1 MAHSL
6 DQLKQVIARYW
17 GYNSLRP
24 LQEEAMRAVLEGRDS
39 LVVLPTGG
47 GKSLCYQAPAALRGE
62 GHTTVVVSPLI
73 SLMKDQVD
81 SLRSCGIPAVQID
94 SSLNPAERSAYEQD
108 IVQGAVRLLFVSPER
123 LVLAGFQS
131 LLRQIDVRTFAI
143 DEAHCISHWGH
154 DFRPEYRQLNR
165 LKELFPQAS
174 VHAYTATATER
185 VRRDII
191 TQLGLND
198 PAVLVGN
205 FDRPNLTYRILP
217 RRHLEKQVREVLDRH
232 PREAGI
238 IYCIRRKDVD
248 ELTAL
253 LQQRGYKA
261 LPYHAGLSAEQR
273 SATQE
278 AFAAEDCDLVV
289 ATVAFGMGID
299 RSNIRFVLHTGMP
312 KSIEHYQQ
320 ETGRAGRDGLE
331 AECVLLYSGEDY
343 LTWKYIIEKSAAE
356 PGVDPGFL
364 PASVQHLN
372 DMSNYCR
379 GALCRHRALVQ
390 YFGQQYE
397 PASCAACDLCL
408 EDTELVADAV
418 VIAQKILSCVA
429 RVKEHFGVGHV
440 VSVLRGENTDNVRK
454 WNHDRLSTYGLLR
467 EHPKADVRDWVYQL
481 ISQGVLVQD
490 GTEYPVLR
498 LNAASWKVMRKQRDV
513 RLLQPVRRKKGE
525 RPEKSRADTTSWE
538 GVDRDLFDLLRGH
551 RRRLAEQKNVPPFV
565 IFSDAT
571 LRELARTRPSSLER
585 MRLVYGI
592 GDAKLREYGEQF
604 LKLITDYGD
613 EHGVA
618 LDVHHPAAHAPAA
631 ATPAASSR
639 PNPQRDLARELFRQG
654 VAVDEVARRTGR
666 SPSTVLEYL
675 AEWIREAKP
684 AAIDAWVAPAVY
696 QRVASAARLVGL
708 ERLKPIFIALGEQV
722 PYETIRLV
730 VAHLLK

>member
-1 MAHSL
+1 MANSL

-24 LQEEAMRAVLEGRDS
+24 LQEEAMSAVLGGRDS

-81 SLRSCGIPAVQID
+81 GLQACGIPAIQID
-94 SSLNPAERSAYEQD
+94 SSQSPAERSAYEHD
-108 IVQGAVRLLFVSPER
+108 IAQGAVRLLFVSPER
-123 LVLAGFQS
+123 LVLAGFQA

-191 TQLGLND
+191 TQLGLHD

-217 RRHLEKQVREVLDRH
+217 RRSLEKQVREVLDRH
-232 PREAGI
+232 AREAGI

-253 LQQRGYKA
+253 LQHHGYKA
-261 LPYHAGLSAEQR
+261 LPYHAGLGPELR
-273 SATQE
+273 RATQE
-278 AFAAEDCDLVV
+278 AFAAETCDLVV

-331 AECVLLYSGEDY
+331 AECVLLYSGEDF
-343 LTWKYIIEKSAAE
+343 LTWRYIIEKSAAE
-356 PGVDPGFL
+356 PGVDASFL
-364 PASVQHLN
+364 PAAMQHLN

-390 YFGQQYE
+390 YFGQTYE
-397 PASCAACDLCL
+397 PSSCAACDLCL

-418 VIAQKILSCVA
+418 VVAQKILSCVA

-440 VSVLRGENTDNVRK
+440 VSVLRGENTDSIRK
-454 WNHDRLSTYGLLR
+454 WGHEKLSTYGLLR

-481 ISQGVLVQD
+481 ISQQVLVQD
-490 GTEYPVLR
+490 GTDYPVLR
-498 LNAASWKVMRKQRDV
+498 LNAASWEVMRKERDI

-538 GVDRDLFDLLRGH
+538 GVDRDLFELLRGH
-551 RRRLAEQKNVPPFV
+551 RRRLAEQKQVPPFV

-571 LRELARTRPSSLER
+571 LRELARIRPSSLER

-592 GDAKLREYGEQF
+592 GDAKLREFGDQF
-604 LKLITDYGD
+604 LKLITDSCRD
-613 EHGVA
+613 HGLT
-618 LDVHHPAAHAPAA
+618 LDVTSPS
-631 ATPAASSR
+631 TPASLPAPSTSSR

-654 VAVDEVARRTGR
+654 IALNEVVRQTGR
-666 SPSTVLEYL
+666 SPSTVVEYL
-675 AEWIREAKP
+675 AEWIREEKP
-684 AAIDAWVAPAVY
+684 ATIDAWVAPTLY
-696 QRVASAARLVGL
+696 QRVAAAARLVGL
-708 ERLKPIFIALGEQV
+708 DRLKPIFIALGEQV